1 MVSLYGKTLDLIYQR
16 YSSDPD
22 YIYYANWNW
31 LINSLTKFIYNKVY
45 ADLNSSNN
53 PNIPDINDDNVWSK
67 WYFCIMASLKK
78 EFYDVTNK
86 HLLLRCLEN
95 VPTEEVAI
103 LIYESTSVELLLE
116 FVTYLE
122 ESIIMNNLLNML
134 PIQY

>member
-1 MVSLYGKTLDLIYQR
+1 MVSLYAKTLDLIYQR

-31 LINSLTKFIYNKVY
+31 LINSLTKFIYNKVS

-53 PNIPDINDDNVWSK
+53 PHIPDINDDNVWSK
-67 WYFCIMASLKK
+67 WYFCIMDSLKK

-103 LIYESTSVELLLE
+103 LIYEYTSVELLLE

-122 ESIIMNNLLNML
+122 ESIIMNNPLNML
-134 PIQY
+134 PIQ